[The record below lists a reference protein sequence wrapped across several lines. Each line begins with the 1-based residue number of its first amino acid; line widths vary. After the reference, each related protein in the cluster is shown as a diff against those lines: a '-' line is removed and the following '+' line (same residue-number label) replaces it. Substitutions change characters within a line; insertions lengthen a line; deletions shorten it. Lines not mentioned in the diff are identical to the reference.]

1 MAKTK
6 KIKTGTVLGAWI
18 VEGEL
23 IQGGSEASRA
33 AGPGTWYVLAIGRE
47 KAEGYVI
54 SNLHVQTDQ
63 RFAIVENEQGD
74 FDLKPI
80 DRTDWVTI
88 HGKPGRRVFRV
99 ARTLRTSPTVAPLV
113 EGL

>member
-18 VEGEL
+18 VEGAL
-23 IQGGSEASRA
+23 MQGGSETNRL
-33 AGPGTWYVLAIGRE
+33 GGTWYVLTVGRE
-47 KAEGYVI
+47 RSEGFVI

-74 FDLKPI
+74 FELRPI
-80 DRTDWVTI
+80 DKTDWVTV

-99 ARTLRTSPTVAPLV
+99 ARALRTSPTIPPLV